1 MVHRTSA
8 RLVTRPFISLTSLL
22 RMAFPTTSIASNAA
36 IAKALFRCAATPPW
50 MEFFSARLILSS
62 FSRKQ
67 AASRKTSPHVSAKA
81 NNEQSKVPNKYGSV
95 FCGTQDKCAAC
106 KKTVYPLEKMTLEG
120 EPYHK
125 TCFKCAHGG
134 CILTTASYASLNGI
148 LYCQN
153 HFWQLF
159 KETGSYSNLLKPAS
173 KNAEEP
179 EAAKEEEQ
187 APEAVEDQ
195 VPEAVEDQEHS

>member
-1 MVHRTSA
+1 MCSYSSMDGVLFCKTHFEQLFKETGS
-8 RLVTRPFISLTSLL
+8 FKKN
-22 RMAFPTTSIASNAA
+22 FPTCKFVLHCSSRCCFVCNYNRNLITLY
-36 IAKALFRCAATPPW
+36 LF
-50 MEFFSARLILSS
+50 FFFCSG
-62 FSRKQ
+62 
-67 AASRKTSPHVSAKA
+67 AKA